1 MSTWQL
7 NERKKKFECHM
18 KPKNQQENEEYN
30 EDKKQQI
37 TLKEKKLKKKKKKE
51 REERTWNSGRCA
63 EGKDKKMRKSDKD
76 LGQKSS
82 VGQVKVLNEGLV
94 GGHYNKTALRQFSPL
109 AFPPDLGGKN
119 LWARERNF
127 SPGFSTP
134 SIFHP
139 MPNKRKPTF
148 PPHFPSYIFHPS

>member
-1 MSTWQL
+1 MEKIIPVSAGEEIKRPLAREKNKQKLMSTWQL

-37 TLKEKKLKKKKKKE
+37 TLKKKN

-63 EGKDKKMRKSDKD
+63 EGREKKMRKSDRSF
-76 LGQKSS
+76 GQKSS

-94 GGHYNKTALRQFSPL
+94 GGHSSKIAQDTVF
-109 AFPPDLGGKN
+109 FP
-119 LWARERNF
+119 
-127 SPGFSTP
+127 
-134 SIFHP
+134 
-139 MPNKRKPTF
+139 
-148 PPHFPSYIFHPS
+148 